1 MDLDEKVTVENVD
14 DPDVVG
20 CFLETIEGIT
30 RELCS
35 LLRRACSKEIEVDR
49 LGQTN

>member
-1 MDLDEKVTVENVD
+1 MLRNEVLHCGLVMAGGMDLDEKVNVEDVD

-35 LLRRACSKEIEVDR
+35 LL
-49 LGQTN
+49 